1 MSDASDRAVGAVL
14 QQQIGGGWQPIA
26 YFSRKLRP
34 PETRYS
40 TFDRELLAM
49 YLAIKHFR
57 HFIEGR
63 EFYVLTDHKP
73 LTFALS
79 TNSDKYTPRQIRHL
93 DYISQFT
100 GDIRHVN
107 GPDNPV
113 ADALSRS
120 YVNQF
125 HVPQPPVLDM
135 ECMAKAQAED
145 PELSTLQS
153 SGSSSLRFI
162 TVPQLTSPSSLVC
175 DNSTGTPRPFV
186 PAAFRRAV
194 FDSLHSLAHPGV
206 RATQRL
212 IAERFVWPGMNTDVR
227 KWTKSCLQC
236 QRSKV
241 HRHTVTPLSTFATP
255 DARFDQVHIDIVGP
269 LPPSRGYTYLL
280 TCIDRFTRW
289 PEALPMNDITAETV
303 ALTFATGW
311 IARFGVPSTITSD
324 RGRQFESRLWT
335 SLMQLLGCKHL
346 RTTSYHPVTNGIV
359 ERFHQQL
366 KASLKAHTPTA
377 HWIESLPLVLLGIR
391 TALKTDLQCSTAELV
406 YGTTL
411 RLPGEF
417 FQQSTTDAPP
427 DPTTLIARL
436 RDTMRDIRA
445 TPVRP
450 QPQRNIHVSKDL
462 SSCTHVFIRH
472 DAVRKPLQQP
482 YDGPYRVLARADK
495 YFKIDINGRQ
505 DTVSL
510 DRLKPAHLAPTNQP
524 TGPEISHPSPSAPPL
539 SYPPSPP
546 PSLSSPP
553 TTRPIRTTRSGRH
566 VHFPQRLMVTF
577 IPC

>member
-1 MSDASDRAVGAVL
+1 M
-14 QQQIGGGWQPIA
+14 
-26 YFSRKLRP
+26 
-34 PETRYS
+34 
-40 TFDRELLAM
+40 
-49 YLAIKHFR
+49 
-57 HFIEGR
+57 
-63 EFYVLTDHKP
+63 
-73 LTFALS
+73 
-79 TNSDKYTPRQIRHL
+79 
-93 DYISQFT
+93 
-100 GDIRHVN
+100 N
-107 GPDNPV
+107 GPV

-125 HVPQPPVLDM
+125 HVPQPTVLDM

-153 SGSSSLRFI
+153 SGSSSLRLI

-194 FDSLHSLAHPGV
+194 FDSLHSLAYPGV
-206 RATQRL
+206 PATQRL

-335 SLMQLLGCKHL
+335 SLMQLLG
-346 RTTSYHPVTNGIV
+346 
-359 ERFHQQL
+359 
-366 KASLKAHTPTA
+366 
-377 HWIESLPLVLLGIR
+377 
-391 TALKTDLQCSTAELV
+391 
-406 YGTTL
+406 
-411 RLPGEF
+411 
-417 FQQSTTDAPP
+417 
-427 DPTTLIARL
+427 
-436 RDTMRDIRA
+436 
-445 TPVRP
+445 
-450 QPQRNIHVSKDL
+450 
-462 SSCTHVFIRH
+462 
-472 DAVRKPLQQP
+472 
-482 YDGPYRVLARADK
+482 
-495 YFKIDINGRQ
+495 
-505 DTVSL
+505 
-510 DRLKPAHLAPTNQP
+510 
-524 TGPEISHPSPSAPPL
+524 
-539 SYPPSPP
+539 
-546 PSLSSPP
+546 
-553 TTRPIRTTRSGRH
+553 
-566 VHFPQRLMVTF
+566 
-577 IPC
+577 